1 LQEGELLNKKIRRK
15 LSTAVIIAITIA
27 LVIAPY
33 TGISGYLIRLLAII
47 FLWIGKAGCWNIVAG
62 YTGYID
68 FGAVGYFG
76 IGSYVTALL
85 MTKAHFPF
93 LPSILLSG
101 FISGLIAFPIGLP
114 TLRLKGAYFG
124 IATLAFAEAMKQ
136 IILEF
141 DQTVGVHLFEGPHG
155 ITLPIGPGNEFF
167 YYIGFLVMIAVTGM
181 TYWVRRSKFGYAL
194 RAIREAE
201 HAAELSG
208 VNTLRAKIEAYMISA
223 SFLGMIGGIE
233 AYWLTYITPHMVFD
247 VLITIQIVVMALL
260 GGIGTLFG
268 PVIGAAFL
276 TILYEMLH
284 RDFPYTYAII
294 VGFVIVV
301 VILLMPKGIVGT
313 LKAKIETGFRNG

>member
-1 LQEGELLNKKIRRK
+1 M
-15 LSTAVIIAITIA
+15 A
-27 LVIAPY
+27 
-33 TGISGYLIRLLAII
+33 
-47 FLWIGKAGCWNIVAG
+47 
-62 YTGYID
+62 
-68 FGAVGYFG
+68 
-76 IGSYVTALL
+76 
-85 MTKAHFPF
+85 KAHVPF

-101 FISGLIAFPIGLP
+101 LISGLIAFPIGLP

-141 DQTVGVHLFEGPHG
+141 DQTVGVHFFEGPHG

-181 TYWVRRSKFGYAL
+181 TYWVGRSKFGYAL

-201 HAAELSG
+201 YAAELSG
-208 VNTLRAKIEAYMISA
+208 VDTLRAKIEAYMISA
-223 SFLGMIGGIE
+223 FFLGIIGGIE

-294 VGFVIVV
+294 VGFVIVA

-313 LKAKIETGFRNG
+313 LKAKIKTGFRNG